1 MHERPPEPP
10 APAVEPTSPPAARDE
25 PTREHADELVFKSD
39 LREFFEWQIEDEE
52 DWPYLPQTLR
62 REWIQEQAREL
73 FERLGER
80 ALSEELLLSNPP
92 NDAGPALERALAE
105 LRLPRRYPLLLE
117 HDGLLELTPLATELI
132 SIEPGRVRVHGAF
145 FPNLL
150 SNGVADGL
158 VLPTFAVERVIAAA
172 GLLMSF
178 PSTPT
183 QDVVHTLGSCSV
195 GPGLETLRMSEV
207 FSLEPGG
214 AIGVVVEPRQWTQTK
229 RLEFHFASP
238 EDAARAGERLQL
250 ALQRHEFA
258 EGTHH
263 ELFEGTKLG
272 VTLPAGI
279 HGVAVVRRL
288 MMDRALESWWQV
300 DTTAIDVDGARPRTV
315 REMLEAFIRRSRDEV
330 ERRLRRQQLPA
341 DARLE
346 VIEGLL
352 RMAADE
358 RLSALVDAA
367 ESKDQARWALT
378 HLGSLELTAHP
389 RLGFHAV
396 TAEPFSERQASAI
409 VETMGLHRKL
419 HLLVLER
426 AALVAELEARASP
439 FRPAEIDRLLHL
451 EHSRVAA
458 MAPSG
463 RAAQWS

>member
-1 MHERPPEPP
+1 
-10 APAVEPTSPPAARDE
+10 
-25 PTREHADELVFKSD
+25 
-39 LREFFEWQIEDEE
+39 
-52 DWPYLPQTLR
+52 
-62 REWIQEQAREL
+62 
-73 FERLGER
+73 
-80 ALSEELLLSNPP
+80 
-92 NDAGPALERALAE
+92 
-105 LRLPRRYPLLLE
+105 
-117 HDGLLELTPLATELI
+117 
-132 SIEPGRVRVHGAF
+132 VHGAF

-195 GPGLETLRMSEV
+195 GPGLETLGMSEV
-207 FSLEPGG
+207 F
-214 AIGVVVEPRQWTQTK
+214 
-229 RLEFHFASP
+229 
-238 EDAARAGERLQL
+238 
-250 ALQRHEFA
+250 
-258 EGTHH
+258 
-263 ELFEGTKLG
+263 
-272 VTLPAGI
+272 
-279 HGVAVVRRL
+279 
-288 MMDRALESWWQV
+288 
-300 DTTAIDVDGARPRTV
+300 
-315 REMLEAFIRRSRDEV
+315 
-330 ERRLRRQQLPA
+330 
-341 DARLE
+341 
-346 VIEGLL
+346 
-352 RMAADE
+352 
-358 RLSALVDAA
+358 
-367 ESKDQARWALT
+367 
-378 HLGSLELTAHP
+378 SLELTAHP